1 MLGGIKDLRANALVM
16 DTVAKNTT
24 NGKLNHQ
31 KIIDTLDDLVS
42 KNPELKHINTQ
53 ALKASLNNEN
63 GFREA
68 IKNLIK

>member
-1 MLGGIKDLRANALVM
+1 MLDGIKDLRANTLVM
-16 DTVAKNTT
+16 DAVAKNTI

-31 KIIDTLDDLVS
+31 KIIDTLDDLVA
-42 KNPELKHINTQ
+42 KNPELKHINTH
-53 ALKASLNNEN
+53 ALKTSINSEN